1 MKPERVRILLV
12 EDDEVDVIG
21 IRRAFDKNGIDCELH
36 VARDGVEALDLM
48 RHADSELRWPYIVL
62 LDLNM
67 PRMSGQEF
75 LAAVRE
81 DDELSHVIIFVLS
94 TSDSP
99 RDIELAYSKNVAG
112 YVVKSS
118 LDDDMGE
125 LVRLLEPYW
134 RMVEFP
140 RS

>member
-12 EDDEVDVIG
+12 EDDEVDVMG
-21 IRRAFDKNGIDCELH
+21 IRRAFDRNGIDCELH
-36 VARDGVEALDLM
+36 VARDGYEALALM
-48 RHADSELRWPYIVL
+48 RQADSVLRWPYIVL

-75 LAAVRE
+75 LDAVRA
-81 DDELSHVIIFVLS
+81 DEELCHAIVFVLT
-94 TSDSP
+94 TSDNP
-99 RDIELAYSKNVAG
+99 RDIELAYAKNVAG
-112 YVVKSS
+112 YVVKTS
-118 LDDDMGE
+118 LDEDMGE